1 MSVCPFIHMEW
12 PGSQWTDFHEMFQT
26 RVVEKIKTHVL
37 CSVNF
42 FLKLGHLWDNVEK
55 YGRTRYATDDN
66 IIQLK
71 KDVICMPKTKLEYGH
86 TLIIF
91 NTYYYYWQQYEILC
105 SLTTLQTEPIVAFP
119 L

>member
-1 MSVCPFIHMEW
+1 M
-12 PGSQWTDFHEMFQT
+12 
-26 RVVEKIKTHVL
+26 
-37 CSVNF
+37 
-42 FLKLGHLWDNVEK
+42 EK

-91 NTYYYYWQQYEILC
+91 NTYYYY
-105 SLTTLQTEPIVAFP
+105 
-119 L
+119 